1 MENVGERGETISEAG
16 EVEREENARTQ
27 GEQTKMTQYQTGSV
41 GRYDEDR
48 FNIQNR
54 GKRFDWHELK
64 IQGKPSRGKRGRGRA
79 RKDATLSNGK
89 E

>member
-41 GRYDEDR
+41 GQ
-48 FNIQNR
+48 I
-54 GKRFDWHELK
+54 
-64 IQGKPSRGKRGRGRA
+64 
-79 RKDATLSNGK
+79 
-89 E
+89 